1 DRDEELYASRTRHPQ
16 VIRLKTGVAD
26 DGRIVARRMD
36 VLCNTGAYGAHALTV
51 PSNTGSKSLPLYRSD
66 SLKYRCDSVY
76 TNLPI
81 AGALR
86 GYGAPQGFFAVDSQM
101 DEIAHALGRDP
112 VEYRLANAIR
122 EGDRDPIAEHLGEG
136 KAGFERVIRTNG
148 LAECWDRVRE
158 ATDWDA
164 WHASL
169 IEGTTGTPGS
179 RSFHRRG
186 MGMSFAMHGSGIP
199 GDDMGAA
206 TIKANEDGTF
216 HLLVGA
222 TDLGTGSDTI
232 LGQIAAEVLGVPCEA
247 VHVYSSDTDRTPFD
261 VGAYASSTT
270 YVSGGAVIK
279 AAEKVRDRL
288 MHHASAMMDEDPE
301 KMVCADG
308 RITAPSGGSVLIAD
322 VAHVAIY
329 GDDKEQISCSAS
341 HMTFECPPPFAAAV
355 ADVEV
360 DVGTG
365 RVDVRDF
372 ACAIDCGF
380 PINPALAEGQ
390 IQGGVSMGLGYALS
404 EQMIFDSRGK
414 MLNSNLM
421 DYKVLTAVETPA
433 IKAILVTTD
442 EPTGPFGAKSVSEI
456 PVDVVAPAI
465 ANAIFAATGVR
476 LRELPFTPERVLA
489 GIEALAGK

>member
-1 DRDEELYASRTRHPQ
+1 
-16 VIRLKTGVAD
+16 
-26 DGRIVARRMD
+26 MD

-66 SLKYRCDSVY
+66 SLKYTCDSVY
-76 TNLPI
+76 TNLPV

-86 GYGAPQGFFAVDSQM
+86 GYGAPQGFFAVESQM
-101 DEIAHALGRDP
+101 DEIAHALGHDP

-158 ATDWDA
+158 ATGWDA
-164 WHASL
+164 WHAELS
-169 IEGTTGTPGS
+169 EGIAGTEGREPYL
-179 RSFHRRG
+179 RRG
-186 MGMSFAMHGSGIP
+186 MGMSLAMHGSGIP

-206 TIKANEDGTF
+206 TVKANEDGTF
-216 HLLVGA
+216 HLLIGA

-232 LGQIAAEVLGVPCEA
+232 LGQIAAEVLGVPAEA

-279 AAEKVRDRL
+279 AAEQVRDRL
-288 MHHASAMMDEDPE
+288 LYHASVMLDEDATGLACE
-301 KMVCADG
+301 DG
-308 RITAPSGGSVLIAD
+308 LIKAPSGRSIPLKD
-322 VAHVAIY
+322 VAHTAMY
-329 GDDKEQISCSAS
+329 GEEKEQISSTAS

-360 DVGTG
+360 DVETG
-365 RVDVRDF
+365 RVDVLDF

-390 IQGGVSMGLGYALS
+390 IQGGVAMGLGYALS
-404 EQMIFDSRGK
+404 EEMVFDSRGK
-414 MLNSNLM
+414 MLNSNLL
-421 DYKVLTAVETPA
+421 DYKVPTAVETPA

-476 LRELPFTPERVLA
+476 LREIPFTPERVLA
-489 GIEALAGK
+489 GIESLGGK